1 MQHGNVH
8 LVERQCVAMRAAL
21 APLELEEALTRCAHD
36 GRPMIVC
43 AMSHS
48 EQHAVEICTAL
59 LSVQPPELRLADF
72 GGIGGG
78 HAPLLCALHWELPTL
93 AQALLKHGADPHV
106 RHGGRRRVDARVP
119 SRARRRGDGGGALRG
134 PGDDAAPSAT
144 SPPPRR

>member
-1 MQHGNVH
+1 MNRSASPPPRARVSPGAQLTEGRHRAASLQQQAAKHLLGGDPGETLLRAVQHGNVH
-8 LVERQCVAMRAAL
+8 LVERQCAAMRAAL

-78 HAPLLCALHWELPTL
+78 LSLIHISEPTR
-93 AQALLKHGADPHV
+93 PY
-106 RHGGRRRVDARVP
+106 
-119 SRARRRGDGGGALRG
+119 
-134 PGDDAAPSAT
+134 
-144 SPPPRR
+144 